1 MGFFGFYFYGWLNGD
16 CVISIDFFFCLCLAS
31 MIVIGITPSF
41 FFFCAECG
49 QDICV
54 DFMVP
59 PRVWEGDAFIMTV

>member
-16 CVISIDFFFCLCLAS
+16 CVVSIDIFFIFMFS
-31 MIVIGITPSF
+31 QYDSDWDNSIF

-59 PRVWEGDAFIMTV
+59 PGFGRVMLLL